1 MTATVDTTTPQ
12 LVGAWTAD
20 AVHTDVT
27 FKVRHMG
34 VGKSAGTFQLSSA
47 TLTFAGEGVE
57 TGSVHAVIDANSVQT
72 KNEMRDN
79 HVRSADF
86 LDVENHPT
94 IDFTSTEI
102 RDFDG
107 ETFVLVGDLTVR
119 GVTKRVELA
128 AEFLGATIDAYGKS
142 RTGFSA
148 IGTINR
154 KEFGVNFSAAF
165 GVSNSVVSDKVELS
179 IDIEFVKD
187 EPTESTQN

>member
-1 MTATVDTTTPQ
+1 MTA
-12 LVGAWTAD
+12 A
-20 AVHTDVT
+20 
-27 FKVRHMG
+27 
-34 VGKSAGTFQLSSA
+34 
-47 TLTFAGEGVE
+47 
-57 TGSVHAVIDANSVQT
+57 IDANSVHT
-72 KNEMRDN
+72 KNDMRDN

-86 LDVENHPT
+86 LDAENYPT
-94 IDFTSTEI
+94 IDFVSTEI
-102 RDFDG
+102 RNFDG

-128 AEFLGATIDAYGKS
+128 GEFLGATIDAYGKS

-154 KEFGVNFSAAF
+154 KEFGVSFSAAF

-187 EPTESTQN
+187 QPAESTQN

>member
-1 MTATVDTTTPQ
+1 MTTIVDTTPK
-12 LVGAWTAD
+12 LVGTWTAD

-34 VGKSAGTFQLSSA
+34 VGKSTGSFTLSSA
-47 TLTFAGEGVE
+47 SLTFAGEGIE
-57 TGSVHAVIDANSVQT
+57 TGAVTAAIDANSVST
-72 KNEMRDN
+72 KNDMRDN

-86 LDVENHPT
+86 LDAENYPT
-94 IDFTSTEI
+94 IDFVSTEI
-102 RDFDG
+102 RNFDG

-128 AEFLGATIDAYGKS
+128 GEFLGATIDAYGKS

-154 KEFGVNFSAAF
+154 KEFGVSFSAAF

-187 EPTESTQN
+187 QPAESTQN

>member
-1 MTATVDTTTPQ
+1 MTNTVETAAPQ
-12 LVGAWTAD
+12 LVGTWTGD
-20 AVHTDVT
+20 AVHTDVV

-34 VGKSAGTFQLSSA
+34 VGKSTGSFQLSSA
-47 TLTFAGEGVE
+47 TLSFAGEGLE
-57 TGSVHAVIDANSVQT
+57 TGSVTAVIDAGSVHT
-72 KNEMRDN
+72 KNDMRDN

-148 IGTINR
+148 IGSINR
-154 KEFGVNFSAAF
+154 KDFGVSFSAAF

-187 EPTESTQN
+187 EPAESTEN